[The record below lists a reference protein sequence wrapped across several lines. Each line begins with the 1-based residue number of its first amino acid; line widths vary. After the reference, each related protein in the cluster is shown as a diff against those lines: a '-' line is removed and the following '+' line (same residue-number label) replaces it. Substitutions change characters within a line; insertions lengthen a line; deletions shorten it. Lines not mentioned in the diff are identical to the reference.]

1 MLQEET
7 WKDSAVDDTVVY
19 NGKPENISTNGITY
33 SCLSTL
39 FVSLMQQ
46 NLSEAELRD

>member
-7 WKDSAVDDTVVY
+7 WKERAIDEVVVY

-33 SCLSTL
+33 FSTL
-39 FVSLMQQ
+39 FVLLIQQ